1 VLIRVH
7 ASSLNHEFKMYKLVG
22 NSMTGKGA
30 GWDVA
35 GTVVAVVRV
44 FRRLLRRAH
53 SLDSSTAAR

>member
-1 VLIRVH
+1 
-7 ASSLNHEFKMYKLVG
+7 MYKLVG